1 MILRAIEHSL
11 PWERVQWHARRD
23 LGRHGP
29 IRLPARRCSC
39 LSDVVVEYK
48 PAPEPHDLVWA
59 RQAVL
64 TSDDRKVTN
73 LKVRRV
79 ARNAT
84 PTSTGPTDT
93 ARP

>member
-1 MILRAIEHSL
+1 MSSRDMARYAAMRPYFEVVAEALNGLVDGADFFDM
-11 PWERVQWHARRD
+11 HA
-23 LGRHGP
+23 
-29 IRLPARRCSC
+29 
-39 LSDVVVEYK
+39 SDVVVEYK
-48 PAPEPHDLVWA
+48 PAPEAHDLVWA

-79 ARNAT
+79 TRNTT

-93 ARP
+93 AHP